1 MKPSGVAVVCC
12 GKPMKQIAPITAAA
26 PEISFALTEGDE
38 TEAVYADCNLHGLWK
53 AKLSD

>member
-53 AKLSD
+53 A